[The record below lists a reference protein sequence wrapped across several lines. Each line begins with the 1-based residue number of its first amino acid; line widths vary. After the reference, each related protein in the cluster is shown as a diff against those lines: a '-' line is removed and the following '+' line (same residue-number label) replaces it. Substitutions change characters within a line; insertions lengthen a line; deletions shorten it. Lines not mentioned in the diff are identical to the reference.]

1 MEELQTKIKEL
12 LEDPLYVEIFN
23 ARCHDSSESTSI
35 ENAKL
40 FKEDL
45 LKRNVK
51 NSSSLNLQSL
61 RLGINAMIALSNCIQ
76 NRKSVEKLNL
86 ADNSVTDYGMHSIK
100 NILKGC
106 GTKLTSLNL
115 ASNMISG

>member
-1 MEELQTKIKEL
+1 MEELQLKVKEL

-23 ARCHDSSESTSI
+23 ARCHDSGETTNM

-51 NSSSLNLQSL
+51 NSPALNL
-61 RLGINAMIALSNCIQ
+61 
-76 NRKSVEKLNL
+76 
-86 ADNSVTDYGMHSIK
+86 
-100 NILKGC
+100 
-106 GTKLTSLNL
+106 
-115 ASNMISG
+115 

>member
-1 MEELQTKIKEL
+1 MEDLQLKIKDL

-23 ARCHDSSESTSI
+23 ARCHDSGEHTSI

-51 NSSSLNLQSL
+51 NS
-61 RLGINAMIALSNCIQ
+61 
-76 NRKSVEKLNL
+76 
-86 ADNSVTDYGMHSIK
+86 
-100 NILKGC
+100 
-106 GTKLTSLNL
+106 TSLNL
-115 ASNMISG
+115 